1 MGLLGSL
8 GHQVDLNVY
17 KTKNPSAFQPT
28 GAPLSFNCT
37 TAAQQHCFNKVN
49 YFLNFLLAYTPI
61 PTNPDPSRSIVAGSG
76 TALGSEVVRS
86 VMPM

>member
-17 KTKNPSAFQPT
+17 KTKSPAAFRLA
-28 GAPLSFNCT
+28 GSPLSFNCT

-61 PTNPDPSRSIVAGSG
+61 PRSPDPRSNMVAGSG